1 MKNSILISNNF
12 LIKKKKMESS
22 PPKELGKDK
31 NIDIENQNEK
41 NKAPQKVEIVK
52 IKNQYSFKSTDRL
65 GGGSFGQIYKGI
77 NIKTKEEVAIKIES
91 KNIETPQL
99 IHESKILKALKDN
112 EGFPK
117 VYLVTPLD
125 DVLIMVMQL
134 LGDNLQKLLLNL
146 PYKKFTLKTTLMLGI
161 QILKRIKT
169 LHENNYIHRDIKP
182 ENFTIGLKKFKNI
195 IYMIDYGL
203 TRKYCDSHKNHI
215 PYKEGKHLTGTA
227 LYASIYT
234 HKGIEQ
240 SRRDDL
246 ESLGYMMIY
255 FCKGELPWVN
265 VKGKNKEIKYK
276 KIMEKK
282 IEMKPDILCQGLPD
296 EFKQY
301 FKYVREL
308 QFTEEPNYELLLG
321 LLNNAMKKNNIKND
335 YKFDWC
341 QNTNNNNSNITDKFI
356 STENLFSKLKLGEIN
371 ANGQKDI
378 ENKEI
383 KADDI
388 NDNIVKNN
396 IEKDEE
402 NKNIIKEENNNI
414 NEKKLVENENI
425 NKDEIKNEMNINDET
440 KNNPEKNSFD
450 NKNS

>member
-1 MKNSILISNNF
+1 MEIAPKDSNPEKPEQKIS
-12 LIKKKKMESS
+12 E
-22 PPKELGKDK
+22 
-31 NIDIENQNEK
+31 
-41 NKAPQKVEIVK
+41 PQKVEIVK

-125 DVLIMVMQL
+125 DVLIMVMEL
-134 LGDNLQKLLLNL
+134 LGDNLQKILLNS
-146 PYKKFTLKTTLMLGI
+146 PHKKFSLKTTLMLGI

-182 ENFTIGLKKFKNI
+182 ENFTIGLKKFKNT

-203 TRKYCDSHKNHI
+203 TRKFCDSHKNHI

-255 FCKGELPWVN
+255 FLKGELPWVN
-265 VKGKNKEIKYK
+265 VKGKNKDAKYK

-282 IEMKPDILCQGLPD
+282 IEMKPEILCEGLPE

-308 QFTEEPNYELLLG
+308 QFTEEPNYEFLLG
-321 LLNNAMKKNNIKND
+321 LFNNAMKKNNIKND
-335 YKFDWC
+335 FKFDWSQSLDTKN
-341 QNTNNNNSNITDKFI
+341 QNINNQFI

-371 ANGQKDI
+371 FKDKTEKEKEDNIKANIIDDKKENDYNKNI
-378 ENKEI
+378 EN
-383 KADDI
+383 DD
-388 NDNIVKNN
+388 
-396 IEKDEE
+396 

-414 NEKKLVENENI
+414 NEIKLNDAQKENLEQP
-425 NKDEIKNEMNINDET
+425 KDEKNAIITNDIQVNV
-440 KNNPEKNSFD
+440 NNQKVSED
-450 NKNS
+450 NK

>member
-1 MKNSILISNNF
+1 
-12 LIKKKKMESS
+12 MESS
-22 PPKELGKDK
+22 PKEINKDENNVEQK
-31 NIDIENQNEK
+31 IQNQKPIES
-41 NKAPQKVEIVK
+41 PKVEIVK

-99 IHESKILKALKDN
+99 IHESKILKSLKDN

-125 DVLIMVMQL
+125 DVLIMVMEL
-134 LGDNLQKLLLNL
+134 LGDNLQKLLQNSIH
-146 PYKKFTLKTTLMLGI
+146 KKFSLKTALMLGI
-161 QILKRIKT
+161 QILKRIKS
-169 LHENNYIHRDIKP
+169 LHENNFIHRDIKP
-182 ENFTIGLKKFKNI
+182 ENFTIGLKKFKNT

-255 FCKGELPWVN
+255 FCKGELPWMN
-265 VKGKNKEIKYK
+265 VKGKNKDIKYK

-308 QFTEEPNYELLLG
+308 QFTEEPNYEFLLG
-321 LLNNAMKKNNIKND
+321 LFNNAMKKNNIKND
-335 YKFDWC
+335 FKFDWC
-341 QNTNNNNSNITDKFI
+341 QNNDSNVQNMNDKFI
-356 STENLFSKLKLGEIN
+356 STDNLFNKLKMGEIN
-371 ANGQKDI
+371 LGVKEDK
-378 ENKEI
+378 ENRIKIDKKENESNENT
-383 KADDI
+383 KE
-388 NDNIVKNN
+388 
-396 IEKDEE
+396 EKD
-402 NKNIIKEENNNI
+402 KNIIKEEKNEIKLSEEPDNNTEEKKDESNNI
-414 NEKKLVENENI
+414 CLNNIQENDNEQKISDKDEKDEKK
-425 NKDEIKNEMNINDET
+425 
-440 KNNPEKNSFD
+440 
-450 NKNS
+450 

>member
-1 MKNSILISNNF
+1 MDIS
-12 LIKKKKMESS
+12 S
-22 PPKELGKDK
+22 KEEK
-31 NIDIENQNEK
+31 IEK
-41 NKAPQKVEIVK
+41 NEIIPSEPKSPEVPKIETVK
-52 IKNQYSFKSTDRL
+52 IKNQYSFKSCDRL

-125 DVLIMVMQL
+125 DVLIMVMEL
-134 LGDNLQKLLLNL
+134 LGDNLQKLLLNSQH
-146 PYKKFTLKTTLMLGI
+146 KKFSLKTTLMLGL

-182 ENFTIGLKKFKNI
+182 ENFTLGLKKYKNI

-203 TRKYCDSHKNHI
+203 TRKFCDSHKNHI

-246 ESLGYMMIY
+246 ESLGYMMVY
-255 FCKGELPWVN
+255 FCKGELPWMN
-265 VKGKNKEIKYK
+265 VKGKNKEVKYK
-276 KIMEKK
+276 KIMSKK

-296 EFKQY
+296 EFNQY

-308 QFTEEPNYELLLG
+308 QFTEEPNYEFLLG
-321 LLNNAMKKNNIKND
+321 LFNNAMKKNNIKND
-335 YKFDWC
+335 FKFDWC
-341 QNTNNNNSNITDKFI
+341 QNNITNTQNINDKFI
-356 STENLFSKLKLGEIN
+356 STENLFNKLKLGEIN
-371 ANGQKDI
+371 FNDK
-378 ENKEI
+378 KE
-383 KADDI
+383 
-388 NDNIVKNN
+388 
-396 IEKDEE
+396 IEKDNKEE
-402 NKNIIKEENNNI
+402 NKIDIINDKIGNDYEIINDKIIKEENNNFNETKI
-414 NEKKLVENENI
+414 NEEQNKNIEEIKEKENI
-425 NKDEIKNEMNINDET
+425 INKNDT
-440 KNNPEKNSFD
+440 PEKKTESKPSDDD
-450 NKNS
+450 NITNK